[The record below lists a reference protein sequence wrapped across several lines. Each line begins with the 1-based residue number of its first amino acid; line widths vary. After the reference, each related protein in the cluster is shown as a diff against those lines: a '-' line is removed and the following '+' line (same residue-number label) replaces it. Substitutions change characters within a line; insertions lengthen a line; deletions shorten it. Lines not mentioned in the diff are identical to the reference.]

1 MKKKMLS
8 LALALAL
15 CLGLTVPAFAAELKI
30 VEFSVPVV
38 EGYEDYTNSPNRHDY
53 DEENGYY
60 WMWDFAEGLAQLTV
74 YENWEDKNPLC
85 GFVDKAG
92 KVVIPV
98 EYEEAW
104 GFSEGFARVQK
115 NSKIGFIDKT
125 GKALTPFQYDGAG
138 GFSEGMAVV
147 KKNGKFGFIDTT
159 GKEVIPCA
167 YDDVWAFC
175 QGLAAVKKDGKW
187 GFIDKTGKEVIPFQY
202 DEASGFI
209 QGLTAVKKGGKW
221 GFIDKAGETVVDFQY
236 DNAGSFGNGL
246 APVVQGGKFG
256 YVGKTGKLVIP
267 CTFEAAG
274 YFSDGLAPVMQGGK
288 WGYIDTTGKLVVPCK
303 YDMVGS
309 FSGGF
314 APVGMLYTPDS
325 ISCKWGFIDT
335 TGKEVITPTSHT
347 MDGAEYAINPHA
359 NSFVDVPPTFKDGCA
374 SMCRHFYNGD
384 WPGGSADYF
393 YYALTVDAKVSDWAR
408 EQVDS
413 AAVKG
418 LMPDCLGDDFTV
430 NITRAEFA
438 AVAVELYE
446 AMSGEEAPA
455 PGESPFSDT
464 SDPEII
470 QANALG
476 MVNGKGEG
484 KFAPTDPVTRQ
495 EAALMLSRVYTKLG
509 GEIPQV
515 EGTTFADN
523 GEISNWAMDAV
534 AFMAGKEIVN
544 GVGGN
549 KFDPQGNASI
559 EQALIIALR
568 MFENLK

>member
-30 VEFSVPVV
+30 VQVSVPTV
-38 EGYEDYTNSPNRHDY
+38 EEYEGTEYATWVFHEGLSRLYLYEDSSGIPT
-53 DEENGYY
+53 G
-60 WMWDFAEGLAQLTV
+60 A
-74 YENWEDKNPLC
+74 
-85 GFVDKAG
+85 GFIDWTG
-92 KVVIPV
+92 RVVIPA
-98 EYEEAW
+98 EYDGASD
-104 GFSEGFARVQK
+104 FSEGFAAVYK
-115 NSKIGFIDKT
+115 N
-125 GKALTPFQYDGAG
+125 
-138 GFSEGMAVV
+138 
-147 KKNGKFGFIDTT
+147 
-159 GKEVIPCA
+159 
-167 YDDVWAFC
+167 
-175 QGLAAVKKDGKW
+175 GKW
-187 GFIDKTGKEVIPFQY
+187 GFIDKTGKEITSFQY
-202 DEASGFI
+202 DSTLDFREGMAAVKKGSKIGFI
-209 QGLTAVKKGGKW
+209 DTTGKEAVPCTYDDTKGFSQGLAAVKKGGKW
-221 GFIDKAGETVVDFQY
+221 GFIGRTGEEVIPFQYDDAASFFQGLAGVKKNGKWGFINKTNEAVIDFQY
-236 DNAGSFGNGL
+236 DDAGTFVNGL
-246 APVVQGGKFG
+246 ASVKQGGKWG
-256 YVGKTGKLVIP
+256 YIDKTGELVIP
-267 CTFEAAG
+267 CVFDTAG
-274 YFSDGLAPVMQGGK
+274 YFSDGLAAVMQGGK
-288 WGYIDTTGKLVVPCK
+288 WGYIDTTDKVVVPCK
-303 YDMVGS
+303 YGNVEP
-309 FSGGF
+309 FSEGF
-314 APVGMLYTPDS
+314 AAVYSSDGGS
-325 ISCKWGFIDT
+325 WGFIDT
-335 TGKEVITPTSHT
+335 TGKEVVPPKTFTEN
-347 MDGAEYAINPHA
+347 GVEYASSGTSIFGVATAFRDGSVYINRYLVGG
-359 NSFVDVPPTFKDGCA
+359 NKDNFVRYV
-374 SMCRHFYNGD
+374 
-384 WPGGSADYF
+384 YF
-393 YYALTVDAKVSDWAR
+393 TLTVDAKVSDWAR

-455 PGESPFSDT
+455 PGENPFSDT
-464 SDPEII
+464 DDPVVL
-470 QANALG
+470 QANVLG
-476 MVNGKGEG
+476 IVNGKGEG

-549 KFDPQGNASI
+549 KFNPQGNASI